1 MAYSICSRL
10 GPRRCEFLRP
20 VGINYSRLVRRS
32 AQDQKEIRLRWPEVF
47 CKRVLVRLLAIAD
60 CADDRVEESKG

>member
-20 VGINYSRLVRRS
+20 VGINYSRHVRRS
-32 AQDQKEIRLRWPEVF
+32 AQDQKEIRLRWPDVF
-47 CKRVLVRLLAIAD
+47 CQRVLERLLAIAD
-60 CADDRVEESKG
+60 CADARVEEATG